1 MIGAAFH
8 EILYRPLFNAL
19 IALYEYAAFSDLG
32 IAIVLLTILIRILLY
47 PLFSKSA
54 RSQAVMQKIQPQIKK
69 IQEDHKSDR
78 EKQSRALLDLYKT
91 NNVNPFSG
99 IFLLLVQ
106 LPILIAL
113 YRVFLSELTPAAFAA
128 LYAFIPAPEAINFS
142 FLGLINLHERSTM
155 VAIAAAGAQYIH
167 GKCALP
173 KQSTGNAG
181 ADMIG
186 RQMIVLAPVITL
198 FVLWGL
204 PSAIGIYW
212 LTSSFVSVIQQV
224 RLNRIMALAHGG
236 DEHNRSRP
244 QSPSDAGG
252 H

>member
-1 MIGAAFH
+1 MIGAAFN

-19 IALYEYAAFSDLG
+19 IALYEHASFSDLG
-32 IAIVLLTILIRILLY
+32 IAIIVLTVIIRALLY

-69 IQEDHKSDR
+69 IQDDHKGNR
-78 EKQSRALLDLYKT
+78 EKQASALMELYRM

-99 IFLLLVQ
+99 ILLLLVQ

-113 YRVFLSELTPAAFAA
+113 YRVFLSEFTPASFAA
-128 LYAFIPAPEAINFS
+128 LYAFIPAPEAIDFS
-142 FLGLINLHERSTM
+142 FLGLINLHERSTI
-155 VAIAAAGAQYIH
+155 VAIAAGAAQYIH
-167 GKCALP
+167 GKLAFP

-181 ADMIG
+181 MDAIG
-186 RQMIVLAPVITL
+186 KQMIILAPVITL

-204 PSAIGIYW
+204 PSAVGIYW
-212 LTSSFVSVIQQV
+212 LTSSAVSVIQQL
-224 RLNRIMALAHGG
+224 RLNRIMALTHGG
-236 DEHNRSRP
+236 DEHNRSGS
-244 QSPSDAGG
+244 QSSSDAGG